1 METHAVSLFLSE
13 IHDFSPSSED
23 DLPDKP
29 IFLSTAHA
37 DLIPTVLLLDTQA
50 SIYIVCNPSLLTSV
64 TLSTTPIHVQ
74 GITKNRLRVNENG
87 IIK

>member
-37 DLIPTVLLLDTQA
+37 DLIPTVLLLDMQA
-50 SIYIVCNPSLLTSV
+50 SIYNVCNLTSI
-64 TLSTTPIHVQ
+64 TLSTTP
-74 GITKNRLRVNENG
+74 
-87 IIK
+87 